1 MNGAVLVKNMRCSIK
16 NCAKYIFYLFFSFL
30 LFWSVIY
37 NKNCKVSDFLKV
49 SRIVYIFFLKIFVF
63 QLKVRSKNQIHYLQF
78 FDEVEFLDKNGDIGT
93 YWNLEKSPGFFFQQ
107 QKVLSN
113 WIYSI
118 AFTIWTGNNQRPLQ
132 KLLNEWICIWPY
144 SKTHN
149 CDYHAAFSL
158 WNQTWYYMPWSLVI
172 LYMTTEYCTAYMMQ
186 FIQSFH
192 LFYFDLRFCVR
203 VQFVVLAKK
212 SNFWFY
218 IINEFF
224 FLIKMIP

>member
-1 MNGAVLVKNMRCSIK
+1 M
-16 NCAKYIFYLFFSFL
+16 FTFLFFFNFCISIL
-30 LFWSVIY
+30 KLGQKITITIFWWSW
-37 NKNCKVSDFLKV
+37 
-49 SRIVYIFFLKIFVF
+49 VF
-63 QLKVRSKNQIHYLQF
+63 GQKWR
-78 FDEVEFLDKNGDIGT
+78 
-93 YWNLEKSPGFFFQQ
+93 YWNVLKSRKISRFFFRQ

-218 IINEFF
+218 IINQFF
-224 FLIKMIP
+224 F

>member
-1 MNGAVLVKNMRCSIK
+1 MNVAVLVKNMRCSIK

-49 SRIVYIFFLKIFVF
+49 SRIVYIFVFLIFVF

-78 FDEVEFLDKNGDIGT
+78 FWWSWVFGQKWR
-93 YWNLEKSPGFFFQQ
+93 YWNVLKSRKISRFFFRQ

-149 CDYHAAFSL
+149 CDYHAAAFSL

-192 LFYFDLRFCVR
+192 LFYFDLRICVR

-218 IINEFF
+218 IINQFF
-224 FLIKMIP
+224 F